1 METRENPETLYG
13 FIRSCE
19 MAKHEKNIRRIKLAI
34 RYFFIIPMILLAAM
48 LMTGS
53 SNIAFLLLW
62 IVSLFSIAAYAI
74 VIEYN
79 DYELRQRMRIMEL
92 LENGNSDIAP
102 EQLAMLPL
110 INEKELMKI
119 GIDRESVR
127 TLLAMFNRQ
136 RRQRRAERPL
146 LENGAEDAA
155 PESADDGEA
164 GERTPEQG
172 AAAEGT
178 SDDD

>member
-136 RRQRRAERPL
+136 RRQRREERPL
-146 LENGAEDAA
+146 LENGAED
-155 PESADDGEA
+155 ADDGEA

-172 AAAEGT
+172 AAAEGA